1 MFRAL
6 TMLAVVALLVTAG
19 AALAEVTITSPQEGD
34 VVGPSTPV
42 RGYCSQRAFVVVIT
56 EVRSAAG
63 EQVGMVPGIRHWT
76 NDDNSIQ
83 VRVATPRISFGEKWE
98 ALTYIIRVKAYSSPD
113 LAQED
118 RAPDVGETEVT
129 VKSE

>member
-6 TMLAVVALLVTAG
+6 TMLAVVALLVAGG
-19 AALAEVTITSPQEGD
+19 AALAEVTITSPQDGD
-34 VVGPSTPV
+34 VVGPSTPI

-56 EVRSAAG
+56 QVMSAAG

-76 NDDNSIQ
+76 NDDNSIR
-83 VRVATPRISFGEKWE
+83 VRIATPRISFGEKWE
-98 ALTYIIRVKAYSSPD
+98 PLTYVIRVSAYSSPD

-118 RAPDVGETEVT
+118 TVPDVGEAEVT